1 MKRCTKRAGDV
12 CKCIKAMSIQT
23 IPVLA
28 LAHVTALVP
37 TPGLNW
43 SELLMRIEY
52 TVPNTVQY
60 RVAVVS

>member
-1 MKRCTKRAGDV
+1 
-12 CKCIKAMSIQT
+12 MSIQT

-43 SELLMRIEY
+43 SELLMQIEY